1 MNKQIAL
8 PAWLDHLVFEKY
20 GGRYARHPEEVQY
33 TILTKILILSKTTS
47 GPISRVVLQKDIVS

>member
-1 MNKQIAL
+1 MHVILK
-8 PAWLDHLVFEKY
+8 
-20 GGRYARHPEEVQY
+20 RYN

>member
-8 PAWLDHLVFEKY
+8 PHGSTILYSKNTVAGMHVILK
-20 GGRYARHPEEVQY
+20 RYN